1 MKYCNILLSALA
13 TLMTLTG
20 IMPCGACAADA
31 VRAASL
37 GHNQAVA
44 HRVYEEGFNLG
55 RFEVPCSPGFVGH
68 GSTATFTH
76 ADGMAEVKGFR
87 EALHG
92 RWAHC
97 RGMAVRHSHGLMKP
111 LGMLPTPATGS
122 ATGGSPA
129 DGTAR

>member
-13 TLMTLTG
+13 TVMTLTG
-20 IMPCGACAADA
+20 IMPCGTCAADA

-37 GHNQAVA
+37 GHNKAIA
-44 HRVYEEGFNLG
+44 HRVYEEGVNLS
-55 RFEVPCSPGFVGH
+55 C
-68 GSTATFTH
+68 A
-76 ADGMAEVKGFR
+76 
-87 EALHG
+87 
-92 RWAHC
+92 
-97 RGMAVRHSHGLMKP
+97 RHSHWLMKQ